1 MSEFI
6 TTKLVQK
13 VSAFYPDLD
22 FMSEEDVE
30 NAIMKPYNYSM
41 GILALL
47 VAGSTAKNLTD
58 NMNRELPV
66 NLQINNISTFM
77 AGIVGTLVMAVDPIK
92 NGLAIEYMGS
102 KGLLTGFLVVTAGL
116 MMHPL

>member
-30 NAIMKPYNYSM
+30 NAIIKIIN
-41 GILALL
+41 LL
-47 VAGSTAKNLTD
+47 PEKFGS
-58 NMNRELPV
+58 
-66 NLQINNISTFM
+66 INIS
-77 AGIVGTLVMAVDPIK
+77 VGMLK
-92 NGLAIEYMGS
+92 
-102 KGLLTGFLVVTAGL
+102 
-116 MMHPL
+116 